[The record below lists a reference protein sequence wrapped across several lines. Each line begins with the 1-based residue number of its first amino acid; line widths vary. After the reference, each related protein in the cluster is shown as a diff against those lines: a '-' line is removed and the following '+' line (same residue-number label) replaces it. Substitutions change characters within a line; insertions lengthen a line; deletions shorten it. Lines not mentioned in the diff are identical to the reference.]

1 MRRIRRVL
9 QEVRQQ
15 AAAFPLVA
23 RYALRND
30 RTHTRF
36 KIRVLLRPLGSLEEE
51 LGGTLFRN
59 AAQRQRLGNRSE
71 RDRWSLAASSDDSGR
86 ASSARGTPPR
96 LIITLIYSFQPGI
109 MMRFVHS
116 LWARP

>member
-15 AAAFPLVA
+15 AAALPLVA
-23 RYALRND
+23 RYALRSD
-30 RTHTRF
+30 RAHTRF
-36 KIRVLLRPLGSLEEE
+36 QIRVLLRPLRSLEEE
-51 LGGTLFRN
+51 LRGTLFRN
-59 AAQRQRLGNRSE
+59 AAQWQRLDNRSG
-71 RDRWSLAASSDDSGR
+71 RGRWNLAASSDDSGR
-86 ASSARGTPPR
+86 ASSARGTPPP
-96 LIITLIYSFQPGI
+96 LIITLTHSLQPGI